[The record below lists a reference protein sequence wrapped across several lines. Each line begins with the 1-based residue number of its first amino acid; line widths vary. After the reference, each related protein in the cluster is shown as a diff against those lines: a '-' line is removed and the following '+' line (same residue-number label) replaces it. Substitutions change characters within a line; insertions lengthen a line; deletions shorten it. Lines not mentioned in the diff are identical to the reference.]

1 MSMENET
8 TAQAPALF
16 DQYRIVGGDGDQEAP
31 CEPIVTTDSE
41 SSEQPTPDTA
51 VNGMPL
57 EARRALVLLL
67 RQGVVM
73 AETKRIAFEAL
84 CRHEAL
90 IAVHLGNMFMHML
103 LDHKTGIAILLQQE
117 ASEQDDEADEG
128 SRLINKRTLS
138 LYDTLLLLVL
148 RKYYQERET
157 AGEQK
162 IIIDIDRVEALMT
175 PFLPLTYS
183 TRSDRRALSGSLA
196 LMKDKRLISTVRGD
210 DERFEIT
217 SVIRYVVNAD
227 FLGRLLTEYER
238 LATDAGVN
246 SDREVQDA

>member
-1 MSMENET
+1 MST
-8 TAQAPALF
+8 DKVTIPQAPVLF
-16 DQYRIVGGDGDQEAP
+16 DQYRTVGSEQH
-31 CEPIVTTDSE
+31 E
-41 SSEQPTPDTA
+41 SSETIDFTESDNPGAQSADSE
-51 VNGMPL
+51 VRGMPL

-84 CRHEAL
+84 CRHEKMLAE
-90 IAVHLGNMFMHML
+90 HLDNMYMHML
-103 LDHKTGIAILLQQE
+103 LDHKAGIAILLQQE
-117 ASEQDDEADEG
+117 ASDQDDDADEV

-148 RKYYQERET
+148 RKHYQERET

-162 IIIDIDRVEALMT
+162 IIIDIDRIEALMT

-183 TRSDRRALSGSLA
+183 SRSDRRTLNGSLT
-196 LMKDKRLISTVRGD
+196 LMKDKRLITSVRGD

-217 SVIRYVVNAD
+217 SVIRYVVNAE
-227 FLGRLLTEYER
+227 FLGRLLAEYEHI
-238 LATDAGVN
+238 AAAAGTSTDKEL
-246 SDREVQDA
+246 RDA